1 MPMAILQIPQ
11 PTDRPNIVFRSLP
24 QSLLAAIAALAEAAQ
39 ALPDALSGPRGMAPP
54 VPMDCGIRQAPYT
67 YRSASV
73 RSGPGT
79 RSRPQGNLL
88 AVKHRG
94 WAGARKPEYG

>member
-1 MPMAILQIPQ
+1 MAILQLPQ
-11 PTDRPNIVFRSLP
+11 PTARQTIVFLALPRSL
-24 QSLLAAIAALAEAAQ
+24 LDAIAAIAALAS
-39 ALPDALSGPRGMAPP
+39 ALPDALSGSRGMAPP

-79 RSRPQGNLL
+79 CPRVQGTGL

>member
-1 MPMAILQIPQ
+1 MAILQSPQ
-11 PTDRPNIVFRSLP
+11 PIARQTIVFRALP
-24 QSLLAAIAALAEAAQ
+24 RSLLAAIAALAAVAQ
-39 ALPDALSGPRGMAPP
+39 TLPDALSGSRGMAPP
-54 VPMDCGIRQAPYT
+54 VSMDCGIRQAPYT

-79 RSRPQGNLL
+79 CPRTQGTGL

-94 WAGARKPEYG
+94 WAGARKPEFG